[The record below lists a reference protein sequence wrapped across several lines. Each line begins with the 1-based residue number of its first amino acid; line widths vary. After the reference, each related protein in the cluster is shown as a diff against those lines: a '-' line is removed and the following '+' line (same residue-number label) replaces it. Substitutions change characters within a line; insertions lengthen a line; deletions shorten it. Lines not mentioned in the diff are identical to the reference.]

1 MPHPAAAAF
10 CLACL
15 AAPLLGKAM
24 LRLSSTG
31 GQIFRWLAAV
41 LLLLAG
47 LTLAAL
53 SFSFSLNWLAGLLP
67 FTLAPE
73 LAAALTGLTALPIL
87 GGLCLLAAVLLAR
100 PVRAGMGNTLLLG
113 ACLAVVLTLGAA
125 LLLGPRLDALPQAEL
140 KTLDALTAPPPAL
153 PVPAAPGATT
163 PGTAAPETSAP
174 SAPAAPEASTPTPAP
189 DTAAP
194 EMSAP
199 SAPAG
204 AASGVAP
211 EATAP
216 PAIKSPETPMPQ
228 TPAIPADPAP
238 AAPPSPS
245 ENPAPD
251 PAPALPAT
259 SL

>member
-1 MPHPAAAAF
+1 MCIRDRDGVVGFALLLLTLTLWLGALMLGGQPEGYLSGLGGQLWLRPDPARWWLPWLLAGLGLLPWLGVLLCVSWTRVLRTAARDAAASRRERAGVAFLWIACLLAALLGLAMPHPAAAAF

-113 ACLAVVLTLGAA
+113 ACSVSYTHLTL
-125 LLLGPRLDALPQAEL
+125 
-140 KTLDALTAPPPAL
+140 
-153 PVPAAPGATT
+153 
-163 PGTAAPETSAP
+163 
-174 SAPAAPEASTPTPAP
+174 PTKA
-189 DTAAP
+189 
-194 EMSAP
+194 
-199 SAPAG
+199 
-204 AASGVAP
+204 
-211 EATAP
+211 
-216 PAIKSPETPMPQ
+216 
-228 TPAIPADPAP
+228 
-238 AAPPSPS
+238 
-245 ENPAPD
+245 
-251 PAPALPAT
+251 
-259 SL
+259 